1 MIRDK
6 LFASVKKALKE
17 AKKAGE
23 LPATVGGKSVTIKAK
38 AAYAIAGRTAP
49 SVEVT
54 IEPSKKKAFGDYTTN
69 AAMVLARQVDMPPRE
84 VAAKIVNRLGDA
96 GGLIVRAEIAG
107 AGFINLYLKP
117 DWLYDVLK
125 QISSEGEKYGHSDI
139 GKGIKVQ
146 VEFVSANPNGPI
158 TVAHGRGGAI
168 GDVIASLLS
177 AAGYDVTRESY
188 INDAPNSTQMQNFG
202 KSVHAR
208 YMQALGH
215 DYPMPE
221 DGYQGEYVIDIAK
234 DIVKEHGDKFLS
246 IPEQELIII
255 FTRLAEEK
263 MLAVQKEN
271 LAQFGIKHDVWYSE
285 AALHESG
292 KVQKAIE
299 ALKERGYAYEGD
311 GALWLKSTAFGDDKD
326 RALVRS
332 NGQPTYIASDAA
344 YHLDKFSRGFEKIVD
359 VWGPD
364 HHGYIARTKAAVA
377 ALGCDP
383 DKLDII
389 IYQAVRLLSGG
400 EIVMMSKRAGDVVL
414 LSELVDEVG
423 KDAARFFFL
432 MRSIDSTLD
441 FDLELAKS
449 KSAENPVY
457 YVQYAHAR
465 ICSILRKAEDSG
477 VKVPGATEADLS
489 LLNHEAEVE
498 LIKKLAEFP
507 DLVAEAGLAYEPHR
521 VTRYAQD
528 LAAIFHSF
536 YTECRVVSEDEKLT
550 VARLA
555 LVDSTRTVLAN
566 ALHLLGISAPAKM

>member
-6 LFASVKKALKE
+6 LTACVEQALND
-17 AKKAGE
+17 AKKVGE
-23 LPATVGGKSVTIKAK
+23 LQFEELPEITLEPPRAK
-38 AAYAIAGRTAP
+38 T
-49 SVEVT
+49 
-54 IEPSKKKAFGDYTTN
+54 FGDFTTN
-69 AAMVLARQVDMPPRE
+69 VAMALAREVNMPPRD
-84 VAAKIVNRLGDA
+84 VAAKIVNRLGNA
-96 GGLIVRAEIAG
+96 CGLIERSEIAG

-125 QISSEGEKYGHSDI
+125 QISSEGEKYGHSGI

-215 DYPMPE
+215 DYPIPE

-234 DIVKEHGDKFLS
+234 DIVTEHREKFLS

-263 MLAVQKEN
+263 MLAVQKDN
-271 LAQFGIKHDVWYSE
+271 LAQFGIKHDVWFSE

-292 KVQKAIE
+292 KVQNAIE
-299 ALKERGYAYEGD
+299 TLKERGFAYEND

-344 YHLDKFSRGFEKIVD
+344 YHLDKFNRGFEKIVD

-389 IYQAVRLLSGG
+389 IYQAVRLFSGG

-432 MRSIDSTLD
+432 MRSIGSTLD

-477 VKVPGATEADLS
+477 VKIPGAAEADLS

-521 VTRYAQD
+521 LTRYAQD

-550 VARLA
+550 AARLVI
-555 LVDSTRTVLAN
+555 VDSTRTVLAN
-566 ALHLLGISAPAKM
+566 ALHLLGISAPDRM